1 MDFQPISKVELP
13 VFNIAHITNYFISR
27 VTCDG
32 KSARDYKSL
41 NSKAFPL
48 FKDGHVQD
56 ITACNTGQLMLFR
69 AKCLPEMKKTEVYRV
84 ELSQDKMS
92 GDITSALCGCTAG
105 KGPKGSCKHIAALCY
120 ALEEFNR
127 IKTTVHYTAC
137 TSKLQE
143 WNQPRKRTLEPQ
155 HIEKIKFIKQEHGK
169 NKREQTKSVYDPRP
183 QHLQHTADDELE
195 QFCTKLQSFSKPCG
209 FLHVINPAFSV
220 VPTTLCTDTQ
230 FRNGFSCA

>member
-1 MDFQPISKVELP
+1 MLPQPHLFLLIVMMYNITTNIYFTEMDFQPISKVELP

-127 IKTTVHYTAC
+127 MYITQHVHQNY
-137 TSKLQE
+137 
-143 WNQPRKRTLEPQ
+143 
-155 HIEKIKFIKQEHGK
+155 
-169 NKREQTKSVYDPRP
+169 
-183 QHLQHTADDELE
+183 
-195 QFCTKLQSFSKPCG
+195 
-209 FLHVINPAFSV
+209 
-220 VPTTLCTDTQ
+220 
-230 FRNGFSCA
+230 RNGISHEKGHWSLNILRRSSSSSKNMAKIRESKQSQCMIHAHSTFSILLMMNLNSFAQNCNPLASHVGSCM